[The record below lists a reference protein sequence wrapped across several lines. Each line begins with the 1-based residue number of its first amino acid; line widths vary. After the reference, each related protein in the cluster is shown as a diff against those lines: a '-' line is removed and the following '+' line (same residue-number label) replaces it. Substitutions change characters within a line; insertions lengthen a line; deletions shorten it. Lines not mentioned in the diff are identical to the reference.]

1 MKFTLS
7 SAIFFIL
14 AVPWVSARPATPTSA
29 TSAVTSVAAPT
40 STDVVDTSFANIFNL
55 GILTERGADL
65 LHELLNE
72 KHESKPKRS
81 VAVRELAL
89 NLRDQLNSGDVDLN
103 KALDDGLKKLN
114 STTAEVDLNDLKT
127 QGFQLLRERIEA
139 EDFNKL
145 AQKLF
150 HAGTAKIT
158 RRETWSW
165 AGFFNG
171 PILRTAAK
179 MGVSV
184 ASNLLGRVDLNKVA
198 QNGLSALGNM
208 VGRVDMNQAAGQGAS
223 LLGSMLGGIDI
234 NNVVK
239 GALGFLFP

>member
-1 MKFTLS
+1 M
-7 SAIFFIL
+7 
-14 AVPWVSARPATPTSA
+14 
-29 TSAVTSVAAPT
+29 
-40 STDVVDTSFANIFNL
+40 
-55 GILTERGADL
+55 TERGADL

-81 VAVRELAL
+81 VAVRELAI
-89 NLRDQLNSGDVDLN
+89 NLRDQLNSVRNHLPCHIFQKSACSLHHLKGDVDLN

-127 QGFQLLRERIEA
+127 QGFQVLRERIEA

-171 PILRTAAK
+171 
-179 MGVSV
+179 VSCHTTWGCPRK
-184 ASNLLGRVDLNKVA
+184 SGY
-198 QNGLSALGNM
+198 
-208 VGRVDMNQAAGQGAS
+208 
-223 LLGSMLGGIDI
+223 
-234 NNVVK
+234 
-239 GALGFLFP
+239 

>member
-1 MKFTLS
+1 MKFSLS
-7 SAIFFIL
+7 SAILFIL
-14 AVPWVSARPATPTSA
+14 AVPWASARPATPTTA
-29 TSAVTSVAAPT
+29 TSAVTSIVAPT

-81 VAVRELAL
+81 VAVRELAI

-103 KALDDGLKKLN
+103 KTLNDGLKKLN

-127 QGFQLLRERIEA
+127 QGFQVLRERIEA

-208 VGRVDMNQAAGQGAS
+208 VGRVDMNQAAGQGAG
-223 LLGSMLGGIDI
+223 LLGSMLSGIDI